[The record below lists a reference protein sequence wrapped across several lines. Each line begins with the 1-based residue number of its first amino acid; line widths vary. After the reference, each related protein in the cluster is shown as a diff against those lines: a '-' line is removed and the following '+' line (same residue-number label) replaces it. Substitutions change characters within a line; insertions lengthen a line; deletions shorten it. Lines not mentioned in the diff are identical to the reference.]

1 MSLKANIKF
10 IALATAGFSI
20 SSQAALYQVV
30 QVVPDNTNLSS
41 FGSAIQSGDINDPIT
56 GQPYSLGCFE
66 KEANCDASKF
76 KIALDV
82 RSTAMLEGKPIDVSE
97 LREEVPFAMDS
108 SFAYRGSESGFK
120 RYCDNEKNTRFV
132 QRGRAHSGKHGH
144 WVTMKHLS
152 QQ

>member
-66 KEANCDASKF
+66 KEANCEERQTEFECHQIQLFGVAGVDQDALSMWD
-76 KIALDV
+76 DV
-82 RSTAMLEGKPIDVSE
+82 R
-97 LREEVPFAMDS
+97 
-108 SFAYRGSESGFK
+108 
-120 RYCDNEKNTRFV
+120 KNT
-132 QRGRAHSGKHGH
+132 
-144 WVTMKHLS
+144 
-152 QQ
+152 